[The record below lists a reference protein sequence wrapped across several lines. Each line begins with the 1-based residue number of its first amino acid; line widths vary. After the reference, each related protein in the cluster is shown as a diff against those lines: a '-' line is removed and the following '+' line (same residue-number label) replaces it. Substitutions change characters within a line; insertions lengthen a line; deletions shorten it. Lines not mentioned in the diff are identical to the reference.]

1 MQDVVVEQASAKI
14 TRIEGQKK
22 KKNRFSVYLDDAFAF
37 GLNVAT
43 LAEFNLKEGDLLTDD
58 RIADIL
64 RSEGKKQIKESA
76 FRYLA
81 GRAHSEKELRTK
93 LRRKQ
98 YDETLVD
105 QIIAEL
111 KQAKLIDDRGFAFSF
126 ARSRM
131 VSKPMGERLLR
142 QELWQKGLAEKLIDD
157 TIKEIYAETSQED
170 VALQLLEKR
179 RPRYKNLTQKEQKKR
194 LYDFLVRRGFGWDV
208 VNDVLHSE

>member
-1 MQDVVVEQASAKI
+1 M
-14 TRIEGQKK
+14 
-22 KKNRFSVYLDDAFAF
+22 
-37 GLNVAT
+37 AT

-111 KQAKLIDDRGFAFSF
+111 KQAKLIDDRGFALSF
-126 ARSRM
+126 ARNRM

-142 QELWQKGLAEKLIDD
+142 QELWQKGLAEKLIDE
-157 TIKEIYAETSQED
+157 TIKQIYAEMSQED

-179 RPRYKNLTQKEQKKR
+179 RPRYKNLAQKEQKKR

-208 VNDVLHSE
+208 LNDVLHSE

>member
-1 MQDVVVEQASAKI
+1 MQASVKI

-98 YDETLVD
+98 YDETLID
-105 QIIAEL
+105 QIIVEL
-111 KQAKLIDDRGFAFSF
+111 KQAKFIDDRGLALTF

-142 QELWQKGLAEKLIDD
+142 QELWQKGLAEKLIDH

-179 RPRYKNLTQKEQKKR
+179 RPRYKNLAQKEQKKR
-194 LYDFLVRRGFGWDV
+194 LYDFLVSRGFGWDV